1 MFIIEHHA
9 KHRAGQHRGN
19 DSFHFNVGFLVIFHI
34 LLRSTIHD
42 GGFPADQ
49 EKEPFEAT
57 YLLVRASTMG
67 PLRREARHPAI
78 NILPFALLLARSG
91 PPWFFVEKLRMAKS
105 AFEHASNDGADAA
118 ATAKKTAVGLVY
130 LAEALL
136 DMAAELQEVKTLLN
150 KARKDMNE
158 KSERT
163 RA

>member
-1 MFIIEHHA
+1 
-9 KHRAGQHRGN
+9 
-19 DSFHFNVGFLVIFHI
+19 
-34 LLRSTIHD
+34 
-42 GGFPADQ
+42 
-49 EKEPFEAT
+49 
-57 YLLVRASTMG
+57 
-67 PLRREARHPAI
+67 
-78 NILPFALLLARSG
+78 
-91 PPWFFVEKLRMAKS
+91 MAKS

-136 DMAAELQEVKTLLN
+136 DMAAELQEVKAILN